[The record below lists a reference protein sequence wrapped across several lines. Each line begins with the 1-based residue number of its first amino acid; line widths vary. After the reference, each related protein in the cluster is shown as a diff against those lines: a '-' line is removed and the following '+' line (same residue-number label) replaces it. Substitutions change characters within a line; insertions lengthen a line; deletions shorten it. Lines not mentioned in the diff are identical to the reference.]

1 MKVRVFGTLR
11 SVVGDHKEIEVH
23 AGASST
29 ARALLDQLIVVY
41 PGLRQKI
48 FREGERLEGGVGLF
62 VNGRSIR
69 FLDGLDTP
77 VQEGDELALFPP
89 VGGG

>member
-11 SVVGDHKEIEVH
+11 SVVGDHKEIEVR
-23 AGASST
+23 GSGSSA
-29 ARALLDQLIVVY
+29 ARALLDQLIVLY
-41 PGLRQKI
+41 PGLRQKVY
-48 FREGERLEGGVGLF
+48 REGETLQGGVGLF

-69 FLDGLDTP
+69 FLDGLDTR

>member
-11 SVVGDHKEIEVH
+11 SVVGDRKEIELRT
-23 AGASST
+23 GGSST
-29 ARALLDQLIVVY
+29 ARALLDQLIVLY
-41 PGLRQKI
+41 PGLRQKV
-48 FREGERLEGGVGLF
+48 FRGEERLQGGVGLF

-69 FLDGLDTP
+69 FLAGLDTP